1 MDPASQIQLLFI
13 GLAIIAALIGLVL
26 K

>member
-1 MDPASQIQLLFI
+1 MEPTSQLQLLLI
-13 GLAIIAALIGLVL
+13 GLAIMAALIGLVL

>member
-1 MDPASQIQLLFI
+1 MDPASQMQLLLI
-13 GLAIIAALIGLVL
+13 GLAIMAALIGLVL